1 MVTDS
6 GRWNVLADCTR
17 HNYQYTFIMERTVAL
32 REAMSAVEI
41 AEATNV
47 ERGGLDEVPLSDL
60 LVLRDRVGSKAFS
73 RVYHNQTEKKTAPK
87 SREPKEKDRPPEF
100 SSKKRPR
107 PLSNRPT
114 RNQRPRD
121 PRFDER
127 TGAFNEDSF
136 GRAYSFLEEMRQEE
150 RREVEKE
157 LEKGGGEEDTQ
168 KLRNLLDRIK
178 AQQRA
183 RKERARDREIERK
196 WQREER
202 EKVGKGKRRFYLKK
216 GELRK
221 MQLENRLATSK
232 GRREIDRRRKR
243 LEKKSRKKMPRRR
256 EKET

>member
-1 MVTDS
+1 MSV
-6 GRWNVLADCTR
+6 ADCSR
-17 HNYQYTFIMERTVAL
+17 HDYQYFHYGRTVAI
-32 REAMSAVEI
+32 RTAMSAVER
-41 AEATNV
+41 AEVTDV
-47 ERGGLDEVPLSDL
+47 GRGGLEEVPLSDL
-60 LVLRDRVGSKAFS
+60 LVLRERVGTKAFS
-73 RVYHNQTEKKTAPK
+73 KVYHNRTEKKSVPE
-87 SREPKEKDRPPEF
+87 SRGSKEKDRPPEF

-107 PLSNRPT
+107 PLWNRPT

-127 TGAFNEDSF
+127 TGALNEDSF
-136 GRAYSFLEEMRQEE
+136 GRAYSFLEEVIQEE
-150 RREVEKE
+150 RREVERE
-157 LEKGGGEEDTQ
+157 LDKREGDEDTV
-168 KLRNLLDRIK
+168 KLRNLLDRMK

-256 EKET
+256 EQET

>member
-1 MVTDS
+1 MSIT
-6 GRWNVLADCTR
+6 DCTR
-17 HNYQYTFIMERTVAL
+17 HNYQYFHYGRSIAL
-32 REAMSAVEI
+32 RVAMSADES
-41 AEATNV
+41 AEVTNV
-47 ERGGLDEVPLSDL
+47 ARGGLDEVPLSDL
-60 LVLRDRVGSKAFS
+60 LVLRDRVGTKAFS
-73 RVYHNQTEKKTAPK
+73 RVYHNQTEKRIVPK
-87 SREPKEKDRPPEF
+87 SSKEKDRPPEF

-107 PLSNRPT
+107 PISNRPT

-127 TGAFNEDSF
+127 TGTFSEDSF

-150 RREVEKE
+150 KREVEKE
-157 LEKGGGEEDTQ
+157 LEKGGGDEDTI
-168 KLRNLLDRIK
+168 KLRNLLDRMK

-232 GRREIDRRRKR
+232 GKQEIDRRRKR
-243 LEKKSRKKMPRRR
+243 LEKKSRKNMPRRR
-256 EKET
+256 EQDA